1 MALDLRYYQS
11 DVFIPFELHKASHS
25 YSYLGKSIPAS
36 EAPCVI
42 ISPSSLPCS
51 PLIGPLILQASAHP
65 SAC

>member
-1 MALDLRYYQS
+1 M
-11 DVFIPFELHKASHS
+11 
-25 YSYLGKSIPAS
+25 YLFPLNYTKPLIVTVIWEKSIPAS